1 MKDLWALQWEQ
12 KLLQEGRA
20 ANEWPSGGY
29 GDITCHFSR
38 EFSSAREQYGKER
51 TGQGHH
57 RLQHGEREEERRQSP
72 RGRGGGE
79 TDRGQEGRQR
89 KSKPTTRCSEGVVA
103 APAGHRVPCSK
114 SPPGTRNK
122 DSKLLLAAAAQG
134 GVGSN
139 AYFAC
144 ASYVPSGRCLSGLA
158 Y

>member
-1 MKDLWALQWEQ
+1 MRESNTGRRGQGRDITDCSMERGRRS
-12 KLLQEGRA
+12 EGRA
-20 ANEWPSGGY
+20 
-29 GDITCHFSR
+29 
-38 EFSSAREQYGKER
+38 
-51 TGQGHH
+51 
-57 RLQHGEREEERRQSP
+57 HGR
-72 RGRGGGE
+72 GGE

>member
-72 RGRGGGE
+72 REGGGRQTE
-79 TDRGQEGRQR
+79 DRREDRERASLQHGAQKVWWPHPLDTEFRAVNPHQ
-89 KSKPTTRCSEGVVA
+89 A
-103 APAGHRVPCSK
+103 
-114 SPPGTRNK
+114 PGTKTVN
-122 DSKLLLAAAAQG
+122 
-134 GVGSN
+134 
-139 AYFAC
+139 C
-144 ASYVPSGRCLSGLA
+144 C
-158 Y
+158 